1 MWARDGR
8 ELFYVRESAIMS
20 VALETNGSVTASA
33 PEVLFD
39 NPEYVL
45 TLTWNRRAFD
55 LSPDGKRFLMVKRI
69 ADTDSDAASKPEIR
83 VFLNWTEELK
93 RLVSKN

>member
-1 MWARDGR
+1 
-8 ELFYVRESAIMS
+8 MS
-20 VALETNGSVTASA
+20 VALETNGSVKVSA

-45 TLTWNRRAFD
+45 TRVWNWRAFD
-55 LSPDGKRFLMVKRI
+55 VSPDGKRFLMVKRV

-83 VFLNWTEELK
+83 VFLNWTKELE
-93 RLVSKN
+93 RLVPAN

>member
-1 MWARDGR
+1 MWGRDGR

-20 VALETNGSVTASA
+20 VGLETNGSVKASA

-45 TLTWNRRAFD
+45 TRVWNWRAFD
-55 LSPDGKRFLMVKRI
+55 LSPDGKRFLMVKRG
-69 ADTDSDAASKPEIR
+69 ADSDADAKPEIR

-93 RLVSKN
+93 QLVPAN